1 MSMFRDESKFESV
14 EAKAL
19 KQEICRLIQEAYNQ
33 GYQQRQLDEYRKNHN
48 VLLQAEEVRMNYQ
61 WQREG
66 L

>member
-19 KQEICRLIQEAYNQ
+19 KQEICRLIQEAYNH
-33 GYQQRQLDEYRKNHN
+33 GYQQRCLEEYRKTHS
-48 VLLQAEEVRMNYQ
+48 VLHEAEEVRMNYQ